1 MIELLKLNDIF
12 VVFCQIYGSLTTAV
26 IHFNGQTP
34 SHSSLLKLSTLVKI
48 FIGRIRGRTK
58 LFQTISCVRPESFA
72 LCIDLS
78 RAWRGTKGDDNKRR
92 RKELYGWKDFWVV
105 SGGSFLFACT
115 IAARRGDVGAMGEG
129 GLCQLFRSALWLLCN
144 KTWFGVEGVGS
155 PCVQER
161 RDGDERS

>member
-34 SHSSLLKLSTLVKI
+34 SHSSLLNLSTLVEI

-78 RAWRGTKGDDNKRR
+78 RAWRGTKEMII
-92 RKELYGWKDFWVV
+92 KEEEKSCMDEKILE
-105 SGGSFLFACT
+105 LLA
-115 IAARRGDVGAMGEG
+115 VGRFCSRALLRHGE
-129 GLCQLFRSALWLLCN
+129 A
-144 KTWFGVEGVGS
+144 T
-155 PCVQER
+155 
-161 RDGDERS
+161 